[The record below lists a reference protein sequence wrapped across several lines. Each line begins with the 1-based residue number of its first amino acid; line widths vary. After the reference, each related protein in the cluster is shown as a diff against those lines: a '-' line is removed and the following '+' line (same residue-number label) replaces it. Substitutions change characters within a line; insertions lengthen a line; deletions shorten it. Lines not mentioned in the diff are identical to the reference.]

1 MGAGSTATE
10 PRLSEHQLRLLK
22 ALEALAEGQD
32 GARASDM
39 AEVVGGT
46 PMSVAT
52 TLSHLR
58 DSGYVMRAPVR
69 YSALWCLTAEGRR
82 ELRAELIAG

>member
-1 MGAGSTATE
+1 MGVGHTS
-10 PRLSEHQLRLLK
+10 LSQHHLELLGT
-22 ALEALAEGQD
+22 LEALADGTE

-46 PMSVAT
+46 AMSVAS

-58 DSGYVMRAPVR
+58 DAGYVRRAPVR
-69 YSALWCLTAEGRR
+69 YSARWCITAEGRR
-82 ELRAELIAG
+82 ELQAELVA

>member
-1 MGAGSTATE
+1 MPETDSRLTE
-10 PRLSEHQLRLLK
+10 HHLRLLK
-22 ALEALAEGQD
+22 TLESLADGNE

-39 AEVVGGT
+39 AELVGGT

-58 DSGYVMRAPVR
+58 DAGYVMRAPVR
-69 YSALWCLTAEGRR
+69 YSALWCITAEGRR
-82 ELRAELIAG
+82 ELEAELVAG

>member
-1 MGAGSTATE
+1 MGVTSTE
-10 PRLSEHQLRLLK
+10 PTLSEHQLTLLK
-22 ALEALAEGQD
+22 TLEALAEGQD
-32 GARASDM
+32 GARASEM

-46 PMSVAT
+46 AMSVAT

-69 YSALWCLTAEGRR
+69 YSAQWCLTAEGRR
-82 ELRAELIAG
+82 ELQAELVAS

>member
-1 MGAGSTATE
+1 MPETDSRLTE
-10 PRLSEHQLRLLK
+10 HHLRLLK
-22 ALEALAEGQD
+22 TLESLADGNE

-39 AEVVGGT
+39 AELVGGT

-58 DSGYVMRAPVR
+58 DAGYVMRAPVR
-69 YSALWCLTAEGRR
+69 YSALWCITAEGRR
-82 ELRAELIAG
+82 ELEAELVAS

>member
-1 MGAGSTATE
+1 MGATTSLETDLTQ
-10 PRLSEHQLRLLK
+10 HHVRLL
-22 ALEALAEGQD
+22 AVLATLGEGQD

-39 AEVVGGT
+39 AEVTGGT
-46 PMSVAT
+46 PMSVAS

-58 DSGYVMRAPVR
+58 DAGFVMRAPVR

-82 ELRAELIAG
+82 ALDAELVTAG

>member
-1 MGAGSTATE
+1 MPSTDS
-10 PRLSEHQLRLLK
+10 RLTDHHLRLLET
-22 ALEALAEGQD
+22 LETLANGND

-46 PMSVAT
+46 PMSVAS

-58 DSGYVMRAPVR
+58 DAGYVMRAPVR
-69 YSALWCLTAEGRR
+69 YSALWCITAEGRR
-82 ELRAELIAG
+82 ELEAELVA